1 MLSRDELR
9 GGMTFILKL
18 WDAVGVSTQWVE
30 TLEGAT
36 ARRWYRIYRRSDWE
50 ALRAE
55 AAGVFRHP
63 VTEDAMR
70 EVLKRQKRC
79 IYIHT
84 LMVEPAELAEGGLAA
99 GAAAPRS

>member
-1 MLSRDELR
+1 MLSKDELD

-18 WDAVGVSTQWVE
+18 WDAVGVATQWVE
-30 TLEGAT
+30 SLEGAT
-36 ARRWYRIYRRSDWE
+36 ARRWYGIYRRSDWE

-63 VTEDAMR
+63 VTEDALR

-79 IYIHT
+79 IYIQT
-84 LMVEPAELAEGGLAA
+84 LMVEPAELAEGELAA
-99 GAAAPRS
+99 GGASPRS

>member
-1 MLSRDELR
+1 MLSKDELS

-18 WDAVGVSTQWVE
+18 WDAVGVPTQWVE

-63 VTEDAMR
+63 VTEDAVR
-70 EVLKRQKRC
+70 EVLKQQKRC

-84 LMVEPAELAEGGLAA
+84 LMVEPVELAEGELAA
-99 GAAAPRS
+99 GGASPRS